1 MRTRSTHSLLL
12 PVLAGFFLAAVVLA
26 APKKKDGEKKEPAP
40 PDDPGLV
47 YKSDFESL
55 APGKPPAEFLTLKGP
70 FSVAESEGG
79 RALRLEGEPI
89 DGCVIQV
96 GSSFKGGGTILA
108 RIRAESRR
116 RVHPMFGLG
125 LHGQSGFFL
134 RIAPATRQMEIVRRE
149 EIVTSVPVEWKS
161 GEWLWMEMTVSGS
174 AGKWQV
180 EGRSWARDG
189 ARPEAPQ
196 ITALCEDETLSGR
209 ATLRGAQYSGHDLW
223 FDDVEVRQEIPPSQT
238 PPADTKVPAKTPG

>member
-1 MRTRSTHSLLL
+1 MRTRSAPSLLL
-12 PVLAGFFLAAVVLA
+12 PVLAGFFLAAAALA
-26 APKKKDGEKKEPAP
+26 APKKKDGEKKAPAP
-40 PDDPGLV
+40 PADPGLV

-55 APGKPPAEFLTLKGP
+55 ALGKPPAAFLTLKGP
-70 FSVAESEGG
+70 FSVAENEGG

-96 GSSFKGGGTILA
+96 GSSFKGGGTIQA

-149 EIVTSVPVEWKS
+149 EIVTSVPAEWKS

-180 EGRSWARDG
+180 EGRSWAQDE

-209 ATLRGAQYSGHDLW
+209 ATLRGAQYSGHDIW
-223 FDDVEVRQEIPPSQT
+223 FDDVEVRQEIPPSLT
-238 PPADTKVPAKTPG
+238 PPAETKGPAKTPG

>member
-12 PVLAGFFLAAVVLA
+12 PVLAGFFLAAAVLA

-108 RIRAESRR
+108 RIER
-116 RVHPMFGLG
+116 RVVAACTPCLG
-125 LHGQSGFFL
+125 WDCMVSPAFF
-134 RIAPATRQMEIVRRE
+134 
-149 EIVTSVPVEWKS
+149 
-161 GEWLWMEMTVSGS
+161 SGS
-174 AGKWQV
+174 PRRPGRWQ
-180 EGRSWARDG
+180 
-189 ARPEAPQ
+189 
-196 ITALCEDETLSGR
+196 L
-209 ATLRGAQYSGHDLW
+209 
-223 FDDVEVRQEIPPSQT
+223 FD
-238 PPADTKVPAKTPG
+238 AKKS

>member
-1 MRTRSTHSLLL
+1 MRTRSTLSFLL
-12 PVLAGFFLAAVVLA
+12 PVLTGSFLAVAVLA
-26 APKKKDGEKKEPAP
+26 APKKKDEEKKEPAP
-40 PDDPGLV
+40 PADPGLL
-47 YKSDFESL
+47 YKSDFENLS
-55 APGKPPAEFLTLKGP
+55 PGKPPAEFLTLKGP

-96 GSSFKGGGTILA
+96 GSSFKGGGTIRA

-149 EIVTSVPVEWKS
+149 EIVTSDPVEWKS
-161 GEWLWMEMTVSGS
+161 GEWLWLEMTVSGS
-174 AGKWQV
+174 AGKWKV
-180 EGRSWARDG
+180 EGRSWAQDG

-196 ITALCEDETLSGR
+196 ITALSEEETLSGR
-209 ATLRGAQYSGHDLW
+209 ATLRGAQYSGHDIW
-223 FDDVEVRQEIPPSQT
+223 FDDVEVRKEIPPALT
-238 PPADTKVPAKTPG
+238 PPAETKAPAKTPG